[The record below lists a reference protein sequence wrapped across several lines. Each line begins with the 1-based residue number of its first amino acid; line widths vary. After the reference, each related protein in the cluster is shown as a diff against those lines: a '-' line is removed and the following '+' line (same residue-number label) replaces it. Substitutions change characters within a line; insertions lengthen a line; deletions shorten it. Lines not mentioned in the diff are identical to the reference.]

1 MSAISGHDSG
11 NGGGS
16 DQIGVGGQRVSG
28 NDIANST
35 SGVPYHNVVGL
46 QADRQVWSLN
56 QFHTVFLISLRILF
70 ILLSFWKVQKKKI

>member
-1 MSAISGHDSG
+1 MSAVSGHDSG

-56 QFHTVFLISLRILF
+56 QFHTVFLIFTAYSVHFTVILEMTEE
-70 ILLSFWKVQKKKI
+70 KI

>member
-28 NDIANST
+28 NDIANSS

-56 QFHTVFLISLRILF
+56 QFHTQCSYFHWR
-70 ILLSFWKVQKKKI
+70 

>member
-70 ILLSFWKVQKKKI
+70 ILLSFWK